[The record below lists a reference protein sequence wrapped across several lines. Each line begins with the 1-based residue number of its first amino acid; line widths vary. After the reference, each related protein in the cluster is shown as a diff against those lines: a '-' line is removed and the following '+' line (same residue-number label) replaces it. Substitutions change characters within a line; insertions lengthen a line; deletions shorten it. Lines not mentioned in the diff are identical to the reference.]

1 MSGVKNSIFDCIGNT
16 PMVWLNKVGGPDC
29 KARIAVKL
37 ESENPA
43 KSVKDRLGYALIKHA
58 EEEGLI
64 EPGKSTLVEAT
75 SGNTGIALAM
85 LGAARGYKVI
95 LTMPDTMSLE
105 RRCLLMAYGA
115 KVVLTPASKGVKGAV
130 VMAEKI
136 VKETPNSYL
145 TRQFENQVNAQ
156 IHEET
161 TGPEIWK
168 AVDGNID
175 YFVSGVGT
183 GGTITGVAR
192 YLKSQGSSCKII
204 AVEPEESPVLSGG
217 KPGPHKIQGIGA
229 GFKPDVLDM
238 GVVDEVMTTS
248 STAAVETAAKMPL
261 EEGLFVGISSG
272 AIVNAAIRLGS
283 KPENEGKVIVAM
295 VPSFGERYLSTVLFG
310 ELKKQC
316 ENLPVCSEEECT
328 P

>member
-1 MSGVKNSIFDCIGNT
+1 MSGVKSSVYDCVGDT
-16 PMVWLNKVGGPDC
+16 PMVWLNKIQGTDC
-29 KARIAVKL
+29 KARIALKL

-43 KSVKDRLGYALIKHA
+43 KSVKDRLGKAMIMHA

-105 RRCLLMAYGA
+105 RRCLLTAYGA
-115 KVVLTPASKGVKGAV
+115 KVVLTPASKGMKGALF
-130 VMAEKI
+130 MAEKI
-136 VKETPNSYL
+136 AKETPGAIL
-145 TRQFENQVNAQ
+145 TKQFETPVNAKV
-156 IHEET
+156 HETT

-168 AVDGNID
+168 ATDGKID
-175 YFVSGVGT
+175 YLVSGVGT
-183 GGTITGVAR
+183 GGTITGCAR
-192 YLKSQGSSCKII
+192 YFKSQGSDCKIV

-238 GVVDEVMTTS
+238 GVVDKVMTTS
-248 STAAVETAAKMPL
+248 SAASLETAGRLPK
-261 EEGLFVGISSG
+261 EEGLLVGISAG
-272 AIVNAAIRLGS
+272 AIVNAAIRIGAE
-283 KPENEGKVIVAM
+283 PENEGKVVVAI
-295 VPSFGERYLSTVLFG
+295 VPSFGERYLSTVLFAG
-310 ELKKQC
+310 LKKEC